1 MYIVRDVFT
10 AKPGKA
16 NALAEK
22 FTAAKPHFQ
31 GEGISVGKIM
41 VDSVASYWTVVLE
54 MEVEDLDA
62 YFNLAEN
69 PSAREAMEGYME
81 FVQEGYR
88 EIFRVVG

>member
-1 MYIVRDVFT
+1 
-10 AKPGKA
+10 
-16 NALAEK
+16 
-22 FTAAKPHFQ
+22 
-31 GEGISVGKIM
+31 
-41 VDSVASYWTVVLE
+41 VVLE